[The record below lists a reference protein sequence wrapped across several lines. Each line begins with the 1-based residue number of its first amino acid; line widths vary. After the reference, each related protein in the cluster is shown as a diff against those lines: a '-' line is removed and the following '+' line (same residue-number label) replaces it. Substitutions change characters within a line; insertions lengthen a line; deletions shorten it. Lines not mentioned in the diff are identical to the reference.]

1 MDTAR
6 LMLIYKEKKID
17 GPNFNMALDINH
29 NNSLENNLFQP
40 AYHSPLKQEENSVL
54 GAEQGRRAC
63 SFIYL
68 FKKFLLTFIKCRGL
82 C

>member
-63 SFIYL
+63 SFIIYSKN
-68 FKKFLLTFIKCRGL
+68 FC
-82 C
+82 